1 MVENKNSQEE
11 DEMSNSSNAALEK
24 AFAGVADNYRG
35 DDVDLNEL
43 YRNMRKNSPIIAEN
57 FMAKLGVPNIAG
69 LDPDRPTY
77 TVFKHKEVM
86 AVLRDAANY
95 TSGFIAEG
103 LGAFFDGL
111 ILTGMDGDAHKK
123 ARGLLQPIFMP
134 DVVNTWRD
142 AKMDPIVRNE
152 YLIPLIPQKKADL
165 MDFGLYFPIRLIYA
179 LIGFPDDDPEKIK
192 QYAAWALA
200 ILAGPQLDA
209 EKAAIA
215 RKAAMEAAA
224 ALYDAVKIAVVDVR
238 KNGGLG
244 NDLISRLIRAEYE
257 DRKLDDHEITTFV
270 RSLLP
275 AAGETTTRTFGSLMV
290 LLLERPELLDRI
302 RADRSLIGK
311 AIDEAIRLEPVA
323 TFKVRQAAQDLELSG
338 MSIPKGAMVQCI
350 VASAN
355 RDEDVFE
362 NSEVFDIDRKVKPSF
377 GFGFGPHMCIGQ
389 FIAKTELQVAL
400 NAILDLFPNIRL
412 DPEQPRPE
420 ITGAQLRGPHS
431 VPVIWD

>member
-1 MVENKNSQEE
+1 
-11 DEMSNSSNAALEK
+11 MSNAKNVTLED

-35 DDVDLNEL
+35 EDVDLNAI
-43 YRNMRKNSPIIAEN
+43 YREMRKNSPIIAEN
-57 FMAKLGVPNIAG
+57 FMGKLGVPNIAG
-69 LDPDRPTY
+69 LDANRPTY
-77 TVFKHKEVM
+77 TVFKYKDVM
-86 AVLRDAANY
+86 NVLRDATHY

-111 ILTGMDGDAHKK
+111 ILTGMDGEAHKK

-142 AKMDPIVRNE
+142 SKMDPIVRNE
-152 YLIPLIPQKKADL
+152 YLLPMAPAKKADL
-165 MDFGLYFPIRLIYA
+165 MEFALYFPIRLIYA
-179 LIGFPDDDPEKIK
+179 LIGFPDDEPERVK

-200 ILAGPQLDA
+200 ILAGPQVDA
-209 EKAAIA
+209 EKAALA
-215 RKAAMEAAA
+215 RKSAMEAAK
-224 ALYDAVKIAVVDVR
+224 ALYDAVMEAVVEVR
-238 KNGGLG
+238 RTGAEG

-257 DRKLDDHEITTFV
+257 GRKLDDHEITTFV

-290 LLLERPELLDRI
+290 LLLERPELLERV
-302 RADRSLIGK
+302 RNDRSLVGK
-311 AIDEAIRLEPVA
+311 AIDEAVRFEPVA
-323 TFKVRQAAQDLELSG
+323 TFKVRQAAEDIELAG
-338 MSIPKGAMVQCI
+338 MQIPKGAMVQCI

-355 RDEDVFE
+355 RDEEVFE
-362 NSEVFDIDRKVKPSF
+362 NSETFDIDRKLKPSF

-400 NAILDLFPNIRL
+400 NAVLDLLPNIRL
-412 DPEQPRPE
+412 DPDFPAPR

-431 VPVIWD
+431 VRVIWD